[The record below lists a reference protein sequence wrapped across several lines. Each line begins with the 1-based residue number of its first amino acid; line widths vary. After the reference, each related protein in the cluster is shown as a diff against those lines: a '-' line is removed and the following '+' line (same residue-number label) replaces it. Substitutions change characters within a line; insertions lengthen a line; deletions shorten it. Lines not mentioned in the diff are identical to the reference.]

1 MSGRTVW
8 LTGLP
13 SAGKTTIAYAVAER
27 LDGNVEI
34 LDGDEIRENLSKGL
48 GFTREDRDTQVQRVG
63 WVASK
68 LARHGV
74 TVLVSVVS
82 PYADARDKVRALH
95 EEAGAA
101 FYEVHVATPV
111 EVCGERDVKGLYA
124 KARAGEIAN
133 FTGVSDPYEAPVS
146 PDLRI
151 ETQHEPVADSAAR
164 VLALLEGT
172 A

>member
-1 MSGRTVW
+1 MTAAIPRGRTVW

-27 LDGNVEI
+27 LDGNVEV

-68 LARHGV
+68 LAKNGV

-82 PYADARDKVRALH
+82 PYAAARDKVRALH
-95 EEAGAA
+95 EEVGAG

-111 EVCGERDVKGLYA
+111 EVCG
-124 KARAGEIAN
+124 
-133 FTGVSDPYEAPVS
+133 
-146 PDLRI
+146 
-151 ETQHEPVADSAAR
+151 
-164 VLALLEGT
+164 
-172 A
+172 